1 MSELEE
7 IEARIERDR
16 AELGRSLGK
25 LSDTLSAGGLT
36 AKLDSAAKSSGG
48 AIARQAI
55 DVAKSNPAA
64 FALAAAGLGL
74 FLAHSANRHSKTGEP
89 TLAAGSQPPASDDT
103 PSNGK
108 ADRITKPAPS
118 ASSLRAEMERG
129 LEDLPP
135 AARARVLEAR
145 VAALQAQE
153 KVEARSSNATS
164 GGRRLF
170 NAFPLAA
177 GVAAFGAGAALAA
190 FTSRRQGKGD
200 TLSKRRDALLSAAR
214 QALNEERQALHAPV
228 PLHPEGRPYRSG
240 SARRHA

>member
-36 AKLDSAAKSSGG
+36 AELGSAAKSSGG
-48 AIARQAI
+48 AIARQAF

-103 PSNGK
+103 TSNGK
-108 ADRITKPAPS
+108 ADRIHHTDEFHEDAVTHQLDGS
-118 ASSLRAEMERG
+118 ATMLSSLRI
-129 LEDLPP
+129 D
-135 AARARVLEAR
+135 
-145 VAALQAQE
+145 
-153 KVEARSSNATS
+153 
-164 GGRRLF
+164 
-170 NAFPLAA
+170 
-177 GVAAFGAGAALAA
+177 
-190 FTSRRQGKGD
+190 
-200 TLSKRRDALLSAAR
+200 
-214 QALNEERQALHAPV
+214 
-228 PLHPEGRPYRSG
+228 
-240 SARRHA
+240 